1 MIVSIPSTESDE
13 PRSLDDMVEWMQTR
27 HDAHRAVSVHQ
38 GHMPEVE
45 ILDETSARGIWAL
58 YDWVDRPRGRAFQG
72 FGHYYEEYRKEADG
86 QWRIRLMRISRSRRD
101 ETDSN
106 LEHAPNYGW
115 VPPFWPS

>member
-45 ILDETSARGIWAL
+45 ILDETSARGIWAM

-72 FGHYYEEYRKEADG
+72 FGQYYEEYRKEADG